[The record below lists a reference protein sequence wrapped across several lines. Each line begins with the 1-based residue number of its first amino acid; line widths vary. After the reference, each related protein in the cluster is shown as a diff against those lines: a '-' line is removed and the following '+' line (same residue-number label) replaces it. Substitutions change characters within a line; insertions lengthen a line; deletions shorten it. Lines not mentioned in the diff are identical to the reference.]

1 MRILYRIRQF
11 WRSFSAQTSIL
22 ELERAQARLNPEQ
35 RELFAQLQPGEK
47 GHALAMFHRLLEQG
61 ENQPD
66 LLVAALLHDIGKLR
80 YPLNPLERAMV
91 VLVKAVNPGQACR
104 WGSLPPNEWDS
115 LPGWRKA
122 FIMAEQHAGWGA
134 GMARKSG
141 VSPLTETLIREHH
154 HPHRHEAGAVENSL
168 LRKLWVVDNES

>member
-1 MRILYRIRQF
+1 VRILYRIRQF
-11 WRSFSAQTSIL
+11 WRSFSAQTSLL
-22 ELERAQARLNPEQ
+22 ELERAQARLNQEQ
-35 RELFAQLQPGEK
+35 RELFARLQPGEK
-47 GHALAMFHRLLEQG
+47 GHSLVMFRRLLEQG

-80 YPLNPLERAMV
+80 YRLSPLERAMV
-91 VLVKAVNPGQACR
+91 VLVKAVNPGQAR
-104 WGSLPPNEWDS
+104 HWGNLPPNGWDN

-122 FIMAEQHAGWGA
+122 FIVAEQHAGWGA
-134 GMARKSG
+134 EMARKSG